1 MLAGER
7 GSLYVSPRR
16 VRELRALALSLTE
29 ESSFSHEQHPAYRG
43 TTPTT
48 TQQYGGGDRDDFDSG
63 GLEALATFTRTG
75 GDYQHPQ
82 APVGADNDIDVVAGQ
97 GSLTAQLRRQQ
108 AIRLVAFSTGNRN
121 SFSVRRPTNQFVNF
135 DTRNFDAKF

>member
-1 MLAGER
+1 MRACLLAGER

-48 TQQYGGGDRDDFDSG
+48 IQQYGGGDRDDFDSG

-82 APVGADNDIDVVAGQ
+82 APDVVAGQ

-121 SFSVRRPTNQFVNF
+121 SFSARRPTNQFVNF
-135 DTRNFDAKF
+135 DTSQEL